1 MAIKGL
7 SIPVFGR
14 YHNKDGVVTYTDGM
28 VNPHAVS
35 YQISVTAGDN
45 NPFYADNRIV
55 ENDYGV
61 FSGGTLKLETDELTA
76 ETSKYLL
83 GLKEVTR
90 TYGESKTVTSLVY
103 DDTQKSPTLGYGII
117 EEHQINNVN
126 KYKAVILKKVVFGI
140 QEDAATTRGEK
151 IDWQTKTIEGT
162 ISRSDEVDEEVNHPW
177 KEDAWFDSEA
187 EALVFLKSMLG
198 VGVKGNG

>member
-14 YHNKDGVVTYTDGM
+14 YHNENGVVTYTDGM

-35 YQISVTAGDN
+35 YQISLTAGDN

-55 ENDYGV
+55 ENDVGM
-61 FSGGTLKLETDELTA
+61 FSSGILKLETDDFTA

-90 TYGESKTVTSLVY
+90 TYGESKTVTTLVY
-103 DDTQKSPTLGYGII
+103 DDSQKSPVLGYGII
-117 EEHQINNVN
+117 EEHQINEVN

-140 QEDAATTRGEK
+140 PEDAATTRGEK
-151 IDWQTKTIEGT
+151 IDWQTKTIEGA
-162 ISRSDEVDEEVNHPW
+162 ISRSDEVNNEVAHPW
-177 KEDAWFDSEA
+177 KEDAWFDSES
-187 EALVFLKSMLG
+187 EALVFLKAVLG
-198 VGVKGNG
+198 VGVKGSV

>member
-14 YHNKDGVVTYTDGM
+14 YHNEDGVVTYTDGM

-61 FSGGTLKLETDELTA
+61 FSGGTLKLETDDLGE

-83 GLKEVTR
+83 GIKEVTR

-140 QEDAATTRGEK
+140 PEDAATTRGEK

-162 ISRSDEVDEEVNHPW
+162 ISRSDEVNEQVNHPW

-198 VGVKGNG
+198 VGVKGNE